1 MIHLAIDEPKI
12 EQFFNHS
19 SDKILQALR
28 FLAKNNIKDFNTLD
42 ITTQQLLEAQNRL
55 SDTKQNLDICNSWE
69 EIEAKY

>member
-28 FLAKNNIKDFNTLD
+28 FLAQNNIQDFNTPD
-42 ITTQQLLEAQNRL
+42 ITEQQLLEAQKRL

>member
-28 FLAKNNIKDFNTLD
+28 FLANNNIKDFNTLD